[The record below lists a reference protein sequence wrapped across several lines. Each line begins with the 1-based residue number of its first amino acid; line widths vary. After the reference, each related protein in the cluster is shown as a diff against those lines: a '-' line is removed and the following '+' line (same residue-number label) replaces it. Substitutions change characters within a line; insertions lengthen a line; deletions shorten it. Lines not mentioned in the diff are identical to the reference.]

1 MGHNWRNV
9 MVPELIHWTGVP
21 IWHGALDGKP
31 GTTFSRWNAHDP
43 CYDNAIAN
51 IMTIEHWKSIKR
63 FFKLNNNLLSK
74 PHGMEGYD
82 PCVKYLYLQGSR
94 PQYELPNPACQ
105 LRWNDRR
112 NNMGFWRYGGEA
124 VGRLMNKKVTKGGQS
139 TMFYDIH

>member
-82 PCVKYLYLQGSR
+82 PCVKYLYLQVSR

-105 LRWNDRR
+105 LRWHD
-112 NNMGFWRYGGEA
+112 
-124 VGRLMNKKVTKGGQS
+124 
-139 TMFYDIH
+139 